1 MDPSNKKNM
10 THFHF
15 FATTP
20 YHRNWGPSGP
30 TRPHPLGLPKPLRV
44 IHRKIMERRLDVIF
58 LVRNKNM
65 GSTHELFFNMYCRCL
80 YSTLI
85 FKKNM
90 FCVSNIR
97 KSLSN
102 PFKSYRFQSVFPF
115 KCQTFFSKN
124 ILGLREDVELEVGF
138 LHEVAILTGKG
149 GLWCHLSG
157 FMVWIHV
164 GFFCWNMNKQRVSE
178 IINNMFRYPK
188 WKYEPLNVSGLDH
201 LPKQLALWGTKSLC
215 LHCWYLDL
223 LVILSCCLGSHNDW
237 RVVIDVVNNDG
248 TNF

>member
-1 MDPSNKKNM
+1 MNCFLICTVDVYI
-10 THFHF
+10 
-15 FATTP
+15 ALW
-20 YHRNWGPSGP
+20 Y
-30 TRPHPLGLPKPLRV
+30 LRKTCFV
-44 IHRKIMERRLDVIF
+44 FQTSENLYQIH
-58 LVRNKNM
+58 
-65 GSTHELFFNMYCRCL
+65 
-80 YSTLI
+80 
-85 FKKNM
+85 
-90 FCVSNIR
+90 
-97 KSLSN
+97 SN
-102 PFKSYRFQSVFPF
+102 PIDSKAFFLWNVKH
-115 KCQTFFSKN
+115 FFSKN

-164 GFFCWNMNKQRVSE
+164 GFFCRNMNKQRVSE

-188 WKYEPLNVSGLDH
+188 CKYEPLNVSGLDH

-248 TNF
+248 SNF